1 MEEKIE
7 KKETKNDKVKKVVR
21 TLDLVFNIVFI
32 PFIILTSIFTF
43 SIVIS
48 KLKTGVAS
56 VFGYTQME
64 IISGSMQDAGFFIG
78 DKIFVKT
85 TNPEDLE
92 VGDYIAFYQYSD
104 PECPTLST
112 VSAMNTPRSKPK
124 GRIVFHAIKEIETDI
139 NGDLWFTTKGTNNL
153 NEDSVKIYEDYVI
166 GKWVEE
172 DNFLTKF
179 ITFITSPIGI
189 VSLVAIPCSLII
201 TVDVY
206 QLIIY
211 SYQYRQ
217 LLKSSNL
224 IEKVEIPDNEL
235 KDRLKK

>member
-1 MEEKIE
+1 MEEKII
-7 KKETKNDKVKKVVR
+7 KKGTKCDKAKKMVK

-64 IISGSMQDAGFFIG
+64 IVSGSMQDAGFYIG

-85 TNPEDLE
+85 TNPKDLE

-104 PECPTLST
+104 PKCPTLST
-112 VSAMNTPRSKPK
+112 VSVGNTPRSKPK
-124 GRIVFHAIKEIETDI
+124 GRIIFHAIKEIEKDI
-139 NGDLWFTTKGTNNL
+139 NGGLWFTTKGTNNL
-153 NEDSVKIYEDYVI
+153 NEDGVKIYEDYVI
-166 GKWVEE
+166 GRWVEE
-172 DNFLTKF
+172 DNFLTKL
-179 ITFITSPIGI
+179 IAFITSPIGI
-189 VSLVAIPCSLII
+189 ISLVAIPCSLVI

-217 LLKSSNL
+217 LIKSSKVPK
-224 IEKVEIPDNEL
+224 KVESADNEF
-235 KDRLKK
+235 KDKQKN

>member
-1 MEEKIE
+1 M
-7 KKETKNDKVKKVVR
+7 
-21 TLDLVFNIVFI
+21 
-32 PFIILTSIFTF
+32 
-43 SIVIS
+43 
-48 KLKTGVAS
+48 
-56 VFGYTQME
+56 FGYTQME

-85 TNPEDLE
+85 TNPKDLKI
-92 VGDYIAFYQYSD
+92 GDYIAFYQYAD
-104 PECPTLST
+104 PKCPTLSI
-112 VSAMNTPRSKPK
+112 VSATNTPRSKPK
-124 GRIVFHAIKEIETDI
+124 DRIVFHAIKEIEKDK
-139 NGDLWFTTKGTNNL
+139 NGALWFTTKGTNNL

-189 VSLVAIPCSLII
+189 VSLVAIPCSLVI

-217 LLKSSNL
+217 LLKSANL
-224 IEKVEIPDNEL
+224 ADPPEITNNEL
-235 KDRLKK
+235 KNKQKN

>member
-7 KKETKNDKVKKVVR
+7 KTETKNDKVKKVVK
-21 TLDLVFNIVFI
+21 TLDLIFNIVFI
-32 PFIILTSIFTF
+32 PFILLTSIFTF

-48 KLKTGVAS
+48 KLRTGVAS
-56 VFGYTQME
+56 IFGYTQME
-64 IISGSMQDAGFFIG
+64 IVSGSMQDAGFYIG
-78 DKIFVKT
+78 DKIFVKAVSADT
-85 TNPEDLE
+85 LE
-92 VGDYIAFYQYSD
+92 VGDYIAFYQYAD
-104 PECPTLST
+104 PDCPTPAIVT
-112 VSAMNTPRSKPK
+112 TMNSPKSKPK
-124 GRIVFHAIKEIETDI
+124 GRIVFHAIKEIEKDA

-153 NEDSVKIYEDYVI
+153 NEDSVVIFEDYVI
-166 GKWVEE
+166 GRWVEE

-179 ITFITSPIGI
+179 VTFITSPIGI

-224 IEKVEIPDNEL
+224 IEPPEITNNEFKV
-235 KDRLKK
+235 RKKN

>member
-7 KKETKNDKVKKVVR
+7 KKKTKNDKVRKVVK

-85 TNPEDLE
+85 TNPKDLKI
-92 VGDYIAFYQYSD
+92 GDYIAFYQYAD
-104 PECPTLST
+104 PKCPTLSI
-112 VSAMNTPRSKPK
+112 VSATNTPRSKPK
-124 GRIVFHAIKEIETDI
+124 GRIVFHAIKEIEKDK
-139 NGDLWFTTKGTNNL
+139 NGALWFTTKGTNNL

-189 VSLVAIPCSLII
+189 VSLVAIPCSLVI

-217 LLKSSNL
+217 LLKSANL
-224 IEKVEIPDNEL
+224 ADPTEITNNEL
-235 KDRLKK
+235 KNKQKN

>member
-7 KKETKNDKVKKVVR
+7 KKKTKNDKVRKVVK

-85 TNPEDLE
+85 TNPKDLKI
-92 VGDYIAFYQYSD
+92 GDYIAFYQYAD
-104 PECPTLST
+104 PKCPTLSI
-112 VSAMNTPRSKPK
+112 VSATNTPRSKPK
-124 GRIVFHAIKEIETDI
+124 GRIVFHAIKEIEKDK
-139 NGDLWFTTKGTNNL
+139 NGALWFTTKGTNNL

-189 VSLVAIPCSLII
+189 VSLVAIPCSLVI

-217 LLKSSNL
+217 LLKSANL
-224 IEKVEIPDNEL
+224 ADPPEITNNEL
-235 KDRLKK
+235 KNKQKN